1 MKKSVDTNLFK
12 LREELRSQEKI
23 FGLSDMSNPEKAIFA
38 FIAQGDSTISKIQ
51 RNDYFKDYSLSTI
64 KRAIINLSTRGM
76 IISKI
81 SEYDKRERILSCSSL

>member
-1 MKKSVDTNLFK
+1 MEKLVDINLFK

-23 FGLSDMSNPEKAIFA
+23 FGLSGMSNSEKAIFA

-64 KRAIINLSTRGM
+64 KRAIINGSRQL
-76 IISKI
+76 KHV
-81 SEYDKRERILSCSSL
+81 